1 MSRNEVIDLTQ
12 KMSGANFVKSKNHW
26 HYLWREKLLPELNNR
41 VVLRLVQ
48 ATTTNRSGLITEK
61 LLRWNGTIELTL
73 NELDHCNY
81 WHPDWEDMK
90 LSNRIDSFWGNM
102 DETSMS
108 AADVTLTQIFNISFS
123 VYLTC
128 SSNHYTISNL
138 LYYQALQRY
147 LHLNM

>member
-12 KMSGANFVKSKNHW
+12 KMSGADFVKSKNHW

-61 LLRWNGTIELTL
+61 LLRWHGTIELTL
-73 NELDHCNY
+73 NHLDRRNY
-81 WHPDWEDMK
+81 WHIDWEDIK
-90 LSNRIDSFWGNM
+90 LPDKIDSFWGNV

-108 AADVTLTQIFNISFS
+108 VADGTLT
-123 VYLTC
+123 
-128 SSNHYTISNL
+128 
-138 LYYQALQRY
+138 
-147 LHLNM
+147 